1 MKEEKLIGTSSIP
14 YQENCTIQVLN
25 IKELTTTEHRKYE
38 RYYADFYNVTEDY
51 VYFIDRIELD
61 PFCATLGYQLINNR
75 LIIYNYD
82 VVEGKKYHAVNKIL
96 KYYDV
101 VDNISLNLSAY
112 DVITELGFNLPEED
126 RKKLEL
132 VSTRL
137 KKMNEYLEYI
147 DSITELDGIIPLV
160 DNTKK
165 KNKFIN
171 KKRESSKM
179 LYPNSRKEFT
189 KYFTKLITNSDA
201 NIKINQ
207 QVINISDYKDSK
219 DRIKVKV
226 KDDKDNH

>member
-14 YQENCTIQVLN
+14 YQENCSIQVLN
-25 IKELTTTEHRKYE
+25 IKELTTTEHRKDE
-38 RYYADFYNVTEDY
+38 KYYADFYNVTNDF

-61 PFCATLGYQLINNR
+61 PFCATLGYQIINNR
-75 LIIYNYD
+75 LVIYNYD
-82 VVEGKKYHAVNKIL
+82 VVVGKKYHAVNKIL

-101 VDNISLNLSAY
+101 TDNISLNLSAY

-137 KKMNEYLEYI
+137 KKMNEYLEYL

-179 LYPNSRKEFT
+179 LFPISRKEFT
-189 KYFTKLITNSDA
+189 KYFTKLITNSDRE
-201 NIKINQ
+201 IKINQ
-207 QVINISDYKDSK
+207 QVINISDYKDAG
-219 DRIKVKV
+219 VKV
-226 KDDKDNH
+226 KIKDNKDNH

>member
-14 YQENCTIQVLN
+14 YQDNCTVQVLN
-25 IKELTTTEHRKYE
+25 IKEIITTKHRKDE
-38 RYYADFYNVTEDY
+38 RYYADFYNVKDDY

-61 PFCATLGYQLINNR
+61 PFCATLGYQLINNH
-75 LIIYNYD
+75 LVIYNYD

-101 VDNISLNLSAY
+101 VDNISLNLSTY
-112 DVITELGFNLPEED
+112 DIITELGFNLPEAD

-137 KKMNEYLEYI
+137 KKIDEYLDYL
-147 DSITELDGIIPLV
+147 DSITELNGIIPLV
-160 DNTKK
+160 NNTGKK
-165 KNKFIN
+165 HKFIN

-179 LYPNSRKEFT
+179 LYPISRKEFT
-189 KYFTKLITNSDA
+189 KYLTKLITNADKD
-201 NIKINQ
+201 IKINQ
-207 QVINISDYKDSK
+207 QIINISDYKDSEDK
-219 DRIKVKV
+219 GKVKV

>member
-179 LYPNSRKEFT
+179 LYPISRKEFT

-219 DRIKVKV
+219 DKGIVKV
-226 KDDKDNH
+226 KDDKK